1 MLTLH
6 SFISIVYANKA
17 NETSPYPLHKG
28 DLELSFRTERSVVKN
43 LVYIH
48 VGLRYVLEILRFTP
62 FRSG

>member
-1 MLTLH
+1 MSFFHHRGYGVSQSFLVIVIHFTL
-6 SFISIVYANKA
+6 FVIQ
-17 NETSPYPLHKG
+17 T
-28 DLELSFRTERSVVKN
+28 TEGRKN